1 MTRLIIVYKIKCL
14 LPTRVLFY
22 RITGVIIDN
31 SLRNWEEIPHDKV
44 TLCVDIHKEQACITV
59 SDTGIGISSNKLK
72 HLYNRFLDGD
82 YRQMRTL
89 GTGIGLSLVKDL
101 VKLHHGKI
109 DCESEEGKGTTF
121 TIYFPIDRGYY
132 QEGEVEDTQFSG
144 KQKEALDTIA
154 DFMPRGTNDI
164 PAQIGPKEQATKEYT
179 ILFVED
185 NTELLSLMSHL
196 LATRYQ
202 VITANNGEKAQ
213 KVIQKSSLDIVVTD
227 VMMPGIDG
235 IELTKWI
242 KKSKDYSQL
251 PVIML
256 TAKTQ
261 NEDRNEG
268 YRIGADDYICKPFNL
283 SDLQLRIDN
292 IIANRERI
300 RLKFQTQ
307 TSFKVEDQHYS
318 SPDEVFLQQAIDK
331 IMEHIADSDYGRE
344 EFASDL
350 CISSSTL
357 YYKLR
362 AITGQNITSFI
373 TSIRMKEACKI
384 LRDNPSMRI
393 NELCYLVGFSTP
405 RYFSQCFK
413 KEYGMGVKEYVNS
426 ILNKQEKQTE

>member
-1 MTRLIIVYKIKCL
+1 
-14 LPTRVLFY
+14 
-22 RITGVIIDN
+22 
-31 SLRNWEEIPHDKV
+31 
-44 TLCVDIHKEQACITV
+44 
-59 SDTGIGISSNKLK
+59 
-72 HLYNRFLDGD
+72 
-82 YRQMRTL
+82 MRTL

-144 KQKEALDTIA
+144 KQKEALDTIT
-154 DFMPRGTNDI
+154 DFMPKGTNDI
-164 PAQIGPKEQATKEYT
+164 PAQIGTEEQATKEYT

-261 NEDRNEG
+261 NEE
-268 YRIGADDYICKPFNL
+268 
-283 SDLQLRIDN
+283 
-292 IIANRERI
+292 
-300 RLKFQTQ
+300 
-307 TSFKVEDQHYS
+307 
-318 SPDEVFLQQAIDK
+318 
-331 IMEHIADSDYGRE
+331 
-344 EFASDL
+344 
-350 CISSSTL
+350 
-357 YYKLR
+357 
-362 AITGQNITSFI
+362 
-373 TSIRMKEACKI
+373 
-384 LRDNPSMRI
+384 
-393 NELCYLVGFSTP
+393 
-405 RYFSQCFK
+405 
-413 KEYGMGVKEYVNS
+413 
-426 ILNKQEKQTE
+426 